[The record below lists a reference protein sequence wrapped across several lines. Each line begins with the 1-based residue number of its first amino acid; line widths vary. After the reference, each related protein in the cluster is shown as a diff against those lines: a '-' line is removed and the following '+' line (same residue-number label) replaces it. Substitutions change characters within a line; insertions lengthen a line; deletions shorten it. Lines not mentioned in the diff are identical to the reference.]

1 MRHMASALCALLLLA
16 GCSAT
21 RTVPPTGT
29 DFELDGC
36 TPFLNCV
43 SSESSVSLYNVPRM
57 PLTGPLTENA
67 WKRILSVTL
76 DLPGATLDN
85 ARFGYAQIT
94 CYSDVFGF
102 PDYLEI
108 LVTEDG
114 HHLQVRSQS
123 LLGLYDLGVN
133 RDRVE
138 TLRMNL
144 QNAGLVRDAAQTT
157 AIE

>member
-67 WKRILSVTL
+67 WKRILSVAL

-123 LLGLYDLGVN
+123 LLGFYDLGVN

>member
-67 WKRILSVTL
+67 WKRILSVAL

-144 QNAGLVRDAAQTT
+144 QNARLVRDAAQTT

>member
-57 PLTGPLTENA
+57 PLTGPLTEDA
-67 WKRILSVTL
+67 WKRILSVAL

-94 CYSDVFGF
+94 CYSDSLGF

-108 LVTEDG
+108 LVTKDQR
-114 HHLQVRSQS
+114 HLEVRSQS
-123 LLGLYDLGVN
+123 RLGFYDLGVN
-133 RDRVE
+133 RDRVQA
-138 TLRMNL
+138 LRVDL
-144 QNAGLVRDAAQTT
+144 QSAGLVREAARAT
-157 AIE
+157 AME

>member
-1 MRHMASALCALLLLA
+1 MASALCALLLLA

-67 WKRILSVTL
+67 WKRILSVAL

>member
-1 MRHMASALCALLLLA
+1 MRHMASVLSALLLLA

-57 PLTGPLTENA
+57 PLTGLLTENA
-67 WKRILSVTL
+67 WKRILSVAL

-114 HHLQVRSQS
+114 QHLQVRSQS
-123 LLGLYDLGVN
+123 LLGFYDLGVN

-138 TLRMNL
+138 TLRVNL
-144 QNAGLVRDAAQTT
+144 QNAGLVREAAQTT
-157 AIE
+157 AIK

>member
-1 MRHMASALCALLLLA
+1 MASVLSALLLLA

-57 PLTGPLTENA
+57 PLTGLLTENA
-67 WKRILSVTL
+67 WKRILSVAL

-114 HHLQVRSQS
+114 QHLQVRSQS
-123 LLGLYDLGVN
+123 LLGFYDLGVN

-138 TLRMNL
+138 TLRVNL
-144 QNAGLVRDAAQTT
+144 QNAGLVREAAQTT
-157 AIE
+157 AIK

>member
-21 RTVPPTGT
+21 QTVPPTGT

-57 PLTGPLTENA
+57 PLTGPLTEDA
-67 WKRILSVTL
+67 WKRILSVAL

-114 HHLQVRSQS
+114 RHLQVRSQS
-123 LLGLYDLGVN
+123 LLGFYDLGVN

-144 QNAGLVRDAAQTT
+144 QNAGLVRDATQTT
-157 AIE
+157 AIK